1 MEEKSREGNVE
12 PTQRELRWFR
22 RRQTEEVRTHLE
34 KLKELLIEKGSR
46 TLIRYVMSSAEKTLE
61 GIRKT
66 NEDLILQLNESERL
80 LETEWLK
87 RIEADAFGQIKEA
100 HVHLMERSSEPP
112 SEVLSQKIPS
122 ISSTTTSKIEAR
134 KSAERTKL
142 ELESLKR
149 KKEIELQRE
158 KERNRLQEEKLRL
171 QHEQEQRKQS
181 IEQEERELV
190 MQTEAQ
196 LQVEEAWAKH
206 YTAQMELEVE
216 EQLGSQV
223 DHTSVCHEVVS
234 PLINQAAPQLKGDIS
249 ARNEPDSPS
258 IDRTAFQEKNKGSR
272 ESSPI
277 HVKDTSSNDSTLVK
291 LAEAILK
298 TRDPRIKKFDGSPNK
313 FTAFRAT
320 FKKLEQEKHYT
331 QDELL
336 DLLLTHTTGKAETA
350 IRGILPGS
358 GGYSKAWSIFKER
371 FGESARIMQTY
382 DDELRKFTVVS
393 EKNVE
398 QLRSLAEIISS
409 LVSVFESLGKE
420 AELESRYH
428 VREAVRKLPPSLK
441 LAWARYE
448 GEDSKLDTLASFRS

>member
-1 MEEKSREGNVE
+1 MAENLKKLRIIMEEKSVEGNVE
-12 PTQRELRWFR
+12 PTQRELHWFR
-22 RRQTEEVRTHLE
+22 RRQTEELLTHVE
-34 KLKELLIEKGSR
+34 KLKELLIEKGSH
-46 TLIRYVMSSAEKTLE
+46 TLIRYVMSSVEKTLE

-66 NEDLILQLNESERL
+66 NEDLILQLNESEGL

-87 RIEADAFGQIKEA
+87 RIEAEAFGQIKEA
-100 HVHLMERSSEPP
+100 HVHLMERSGEPP
-112 SEVLSQKIPS
+112 SEMLSQKVPS
-122 ISSTTTSKIEAR
+122 ISSTTTSKIKAR
-134 KSAERTKL
+134 KSAERTRM

-181 IEQEERELV
+181 IEQEERELM

-206 YTAQMELEVE
+206 YTAQMELELE

-223 DHTSVCHEVVS
+223 DHTSVSHEVVS
-234 PLINQAAPQLKGDIS
+234 PLIDQAAPQLKRDTS
-249 ARNEPDSPS
+249 VRNEPDSPS
-258 IDRTAFQEKNKGSR
+258 IDRTAFQQKNKGSH
-272 ESSPI
+272 ESSPTP
-277 HVKDTSSNDSTLVK
+277 VKDTSSNDGTLVK

-298 TRDPRIKKFDGSPNK
+298 TRDPRIKKFNGSLNK

-336 DLLLTHTTGKAETA
+336 DLLLTHTIGKAETA
-350 IRGILPGS
+350 LRGILPGS
-358 GGYSKAWSIFKER
+358 GGYSKAWSILKER

-382 DDELRKFTVVS
+382 DDELR
-393 EKNVE
+393 
-398 QLRSLAEIISS
+398 SLLSS
-409 LVSVFESLGKE
+409 
-420 AELESRYH
+420 
-428 VREAVRKLPPSLK
+428 VRKTCS
-441 LAWARYE
+441 
-448 GEDSKLDTLASFRS
+448 S